1 MRRARRVGRVLLL
14 PAIGLAV
21 AIAVAP
27 NRAALEIHVWLLV
40 VLGLALL
47 AFVGLVT
54 AAYPRTRSPFD
65 ASLVPAEPPRW
76 SALQPSHASSARS
89 RWPGRPRSISTSASA
104 PR

>member
-1 MRRARRVGRVLLL
+1 MRRARRVGRLLLL

-21 AIAVAP
+21 AVAVAP
-27 NRAALEIHVWLLV
+27 NRAALEVHVWLLV

-65 ASLVPAEPPRW
+65 ASLVRRRPRW

-89 RWPGRPRSISTSASA
+89 RWRGRPRSTSTSASA
-104 PR
+104 RW